1 MDEEEEFEFR
11 LRLEQEQA
19 AAKTPLMKMGKEGFA
34 DALRAELNSADWGK
48 RNVAGF
54 GTFASDLYERGKQL
68 FGNENRQQIEANKII
83 SDAAPVGA
91 FAGEMAATAIPVAK
105 VMPVLRGA
113 GTALGKAAQF
123 GGNVAIAGTAG
134 GALAALKPDANAET
148 IGQGIGGGA
157 IAAGVLA
164 PLVSLAAKG
173 SGWAYDALRGRL
185 GDLKAAQIVR
195 DAAGGNLPAIRAA
208 NSVAPDNLNAAQAA
222 SGVQQDTYSALGKLM
237 EENNKDSFYRLLR
250 DSQGEAQ
257 RATLEALASGATQT
271 AARTARNVDKKA
283 LQNVFVPRMETELGA
298 ANTGRQLAELQT
310 EAARLGGAATN
321 KVQDVRRFTDLGA
334 MADDMSMAGRNTAD
348 GTKNLR
354 GLSLGNRAE
363 RAAQDAANDSLILGE
378 GQRFTEGIAASLKAH
393 GLKPLDTGSI
403 VGSLGRKLNDPTAA
417 GSKKYES
424 VISRVAN
431 DIEEW
436 TARNGGQIDARALYA
451 IRKNSVNDAV
461 EDLTKGLDPKASA
474 KYAAQVLSEVRP
486 MIDNAI
492 VDAGGTAWP
501 QTLKI
506 FEKGML
512 QIDRKKMGGT
522 ALDLF
527 DKSKGKFLDLAE
539 GNAPKVVEKNF
550 GPGRFDLRQ
559 EMGGKMRAIDDVAE
573 QVARDKDLARRAD
586 AGVGGLSSI
595 LKKDVSDFRLPNPL
609 DQRVALINR
618 ALGNLEGKIN
628 TQAMERLDVA
638 MRSGKNVNQLLEIL
652 PTSQR
657 SNFLKILMEANPA
670 LVAGS
675 AAVQ

>member
-1 MDEEEEFEFR
+1 MTQQIDVPGMGVVEFPDGMDDDQIATAIKR
-11 LRLEQEQA
+11 NMSMD
-19 AAKTPLMKMGKEGFA
+19 KVGKPPATGDFA
-34 DALRAELNSADWGK
+34 GALKSELANADWGT

-54 GTFASDLYERGKQL
+54 GVAASDLWERGKQL
-68 FGNENRQQIEANKII
+68 FGKENRQQIEANKII
-83 SDAAPVGA
+83 ADAAPVGA
-91 FAGEMAATAIPVAK
+91 FAGEMAGPASIAAMK
-105 VMPVLRGA
+105 LMPVLSGA
-113 GTALGKAAQF
+113 SGFLPKAAQYA
-123 GGNVAIAGTAG
+123 GNVAIGGAAG
-134 GALAALKPDANAET
+134 GTLAALKPDASMDTFE
-148 IGQGIGGGA
+148 QGVAGGA
-157 IAAGVLA
+157 VAAGVLA
-164 PLVSLAAKG
+164 PLVTAAAKG
-173 SGWAYDALRGRL
+173 AGWAYDALRGRL

-208 NSVAPDNLNAAQAA
+208 SAVAPDNLTAAQAA

-250 DSQGEAQ
+250 DRQTEAQ
-257 RATLEALASGATQT
+257 RATLEGLASGTTQT
-271 AARTARNVDKKA
+271 AARTLRNADKKV
-283 LQNVFVPRMETELGA
+283 LQNAFVPRMDTQLAA
-298 ANTGRQLAELQT
+298 AN
-310 EAARLGGAATN
+310 
-321 KVQDVRRFTDLGA
+321 
-334 MADDMSMAGRNTAD
+334 S
-348 GTKNLR
+348 
-354 GLSLGNRAE
+354 GNP
-363 RAAQDAANDSLILGE
+363 
-378 GQRFTEGIAASLKAH
+378 
-393 GLKPLDTGSI
+393 PLDTGAI
-403 VGSLGRKLNDPTAA
+403 VSSLAKRLTDPTAA
-417 GSKKYES
+417 GSKKYEG

-522 ALDLF
+522 ALELF
-527 DKSKGKFLDLAE
+527 DKSKQKFLDVAE

-550 GPGRFDLRQ
+550 GPGRFDIRQ
-559 EMGGKMRAIDDVAE
+559 EMGGKMRGIDEVAA
-573 QVARDKDLARRAD
+573 QVARDKDLARRAE

-609 DQRVALINR
+609 DQRIALINR
-618 ALGNLEGKIN
+618 MLGNMEGKIN
-628 TQAMERLDVA
+628 TQAMNALDQA
-638 MRSGKNVNQLLEIL
+638 MRSGKGVNELLDIV

-657 SNFLKILMEANPA
+657 SNFLKALMEANPA